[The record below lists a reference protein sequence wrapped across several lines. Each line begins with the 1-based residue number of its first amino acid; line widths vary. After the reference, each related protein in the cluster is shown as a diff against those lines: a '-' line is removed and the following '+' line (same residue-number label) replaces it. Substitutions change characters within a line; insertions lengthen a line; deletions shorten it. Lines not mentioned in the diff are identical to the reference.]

1 MSYLW
6 DNLKKEFE
14 DFGFDGYKTE
24 ETDNGNRVVAR
35 WANNRHF
42 FFLLENEEKCC
53 RLEFVI
59 EYGNHHKSYIE
70 KAAEKIN
77 IRNFHNYI
85 HYTDSHWVWRQRIT
99 SCEELKSDLTVFFDI
114 IKPIL
119 DSEISDQELDA
130 PVKSCC
136 LTAKELLKWNIRIPD
151 YQRPY
156 SWREKNVRDFLVDI
170 SMWQQDEN
178 KKGIPYHLGTIILKE
193 QTESEVDY
201 YDVIDGQQRL
211 TTLAVIA
218 YLQDN
223 ADIPL
228 LNSSKYYG
236 EVEIQTILRARN
248 YIRNF
253 ENKINFEQ
261 IELSVVVLSKDQS
274 EDLAYTFFSNSN
286 STGKHL
292 SDYDLLKTHH
302 LRYISDGASAERF
315 STRWHNLE
323 KSGKQNEVL
332 QSMMYRLRKWINN
345 ENFPVDANNR
355 ESRDIFDH
363 YKSVD
368 LLREFPSGSQLQ
380 FRFNSLLSGGKEF
393 FDYTEYYRKKYIEFL
408 QFKEIESLTQN
419 LSWHSNGVIY
429 SGIKAIAFLFF
440 CKFGDMYL
448 KEAVYLLAYRLSEL
462 RNKSRVMCKYLSD
475 EPIFRDSARLLDQVT
490 SESQFF
496 ALLGDVK
503 KRYAETNRGNAAL
516 RYWESLHT
524 LMSLL
529 EDQHLAV
536 ANINIKS
543 GK

>member
-1 MSYLW
+1 MNYDW
-6 DNLKKEFE
+6 DNLKREFE
-14 DFGFDGYKTE
+14 NFGFDGCKTE
-24 ETDNGNRVVAR
+24 KTANGNRVVAR
-35 WANNRHF
+35 WENNRYF

-70 KAAEKIN
+70 KVAEKIN

-99 SCEELKSDLTVFFDI
+99 SCEELKNDLTVFFNI

-119 DSEISDQELDA
+119 ASEISGQELDA
-130 PVKSCC
+130 PVKISSNV
-136 LTAKELLKWNIRIPD
+136 TAAELLTWELRIPD

-156 SWREKNVRDFLVDI
+156 SWREKNIRDFLVDI
-170 SMWQQDEN
+170 DLWQKDTN
-178 KKGIPYHLGTIILKE
+178 KAGIPYHLGTVILKE
-193 QTESEVDY
+193 QKDKTF
-201 YDVIDGQQRL
+201 DVIDGQQRL
-211 TTLAVIA
+211 TTLAIIA
-218 YLQDN
+218 YLQGN
-223 ADIPL
+223 ANIPL
-228 LNSSKYYG
+228 LNSRKNYG
-236 EVEIQTILRARN
+236 EAEIQTILRARS

-253 ENKINFEQ
+253 EYKIYFEQ
-261 IELSVVVLSKDQS
+261 IELSVVALSQDQP

-302 LRYISDGASAERF
+302 LRYISDGATAERF
-315 STRWHNLE
+315 SKRWHDLE
-323 KSGKQNEVL
+323 KSGKQDEVL
-332 QSMMYRLRKWINN
+332 QCMLFRLRKWINN
-345 ENFPVDANNR
+345 ESFPIDANNR
-355 ESRDIFDH
+355 ESRDIFNH

-368 LLREFPSGSQLQ
+368 LLRDFPSGSQIH

-429 SGIKAIAFLFF
+429 AGIKAIAFLFF

-462 RNKSRVMCKYLSD
+462 RNNSRVMSKYLSD

-496 ALLGDVK
+496 ALLGDIK
-503 KRYAETNRGNAAL
+503 KRYAKANAGKAAL
-516 RYWESLHT
+516 RYWDSLHT

-529 EDQHLAV
+529 KDQHLAV
-536 ANINIKS
+536 AEINTK
-543 GK
+543 